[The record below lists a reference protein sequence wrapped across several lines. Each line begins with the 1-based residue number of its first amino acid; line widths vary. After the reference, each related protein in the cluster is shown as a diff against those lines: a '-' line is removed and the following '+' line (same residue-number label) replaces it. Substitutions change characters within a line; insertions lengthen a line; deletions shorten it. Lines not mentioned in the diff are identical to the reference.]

1 MSTQALKTLHA
12 TVHSE
17 KPEIATIWKAAEIIR
32 AGGLVAF
39 PTETVYGLGA
49 DAQNAQAVAKI
60 FTAKQR
66 PSDNPLIWH
75 ANKLEVFEDIA
86 EFDDKARML
95 ADAFWPGPLTLVLP
109 CKIPEKMQPPL
120 KTIAIRIPS
129 HPVIRALIK
138 ASGCIIAAPS
148 ANLSG
153 KPSPTRAKHVAKD
166 LDGAIEMILDGGATN
181 KGLESTVVDL
191 HSGTPRLLRPGAITL
206 EMLREVIGEIA
217 VPQASDLE
225 GEAPISPG
233 MKYRHYAPHAP
244 VILVDEGQAHSI
256 ARDYEADGKS
266 VGLLETSKYESLEL
280 AAQELF
286 DRLRQFDEEG
296 ASIIIVEMVTEEGI
310 GLAIMNRLRKAA
322 SEAEVVVC

>member
-1 MSTQALKTLHA
+1 MKTIHA
-12 TVHSE
+12 IVHAE
-17 KPEIATIWKAAEIIR
+17 KPELATIWKAAEIIR

-49 DAQNAQAVAKI
+49 DAQNAEAVAKI
-60 FTAKQR
+60 YVAKQR

-75 ANKLEVFEDIA
+75 ANNLSAFEDVA
-86 EFDDKARML
+86 EFGDKARL
-95 ADAFWPGPLTLVLP
+95 LSEAFWPGPLTLVLP

-120 KTIAIRIPS
+120 KTIAVRVPS
-129 HPVIRALIK
+129 HPVTRALIK

-153 KPSPTRAKHVAKD
+153 KPSPTRARHVMKD
-166 LDGAIEMILDGGATN
+166 LNGAIEMILDGGSTS

-191 HSGTPRLLRPGAITL
+191 HGDTPRLLRPGAITL
-206 EMLREVIGEIA
+206 EMLQAVIGKIS
-217 VPQASDLE
+217 VPKASELE

-266 VGLLETSKYESLEL
+266 VGILETSKYESLEL
-280 AAQELF
+280 AAQDLF

-296 ASIIIVEMVTEEGI
+296 VAIIIVEMVAEEGI

-322 SEAEVVVC
+322 SEADAIVW